1 MSFVPKTS
9 DSTLWM
15 LLGTVVAA
23 LIGLAWWNRRDDARS
38 ITDDPG
44 PEGDATGD
52 FGQQDEG
59 WQH

>member
-15 LLGTVVAA
+15 LLGTLVAA
-23 LIGLAWWNRRDDARS
+23 LIGLAWWDRRDRAHESLDG
-38 ITDDPG
+38 PG
-44 PEGDATGD
+44 LECDATGD
-52 FGQQDEG
+52 FGLQDEG